1 MNCCTNCFKDKE
13 VIGFI
18 FSNTIG
24 MGNCDYCKSTDVELL
39 DPRELEEMFLPI
51 IGIYQTVAEL
61 AIVVEDEKKLYEK
74 IQSDWSIFNLRS
86 VRARNQLI
94 KDIVAGTFPPN
105 HPLFNEPVEIAA
117 IHAAGLDAEFHEKKW
132 ESFADEIK
140 SANRYFL
147 KETIDLALLA
157 KLLRVLEKTYS
168 RGKIFYRARISPKEG
183 LPKDELGKPPAEK
196 STSGRANPK
205 GIPYLYVSAT
215 QKTTEYES
223 RSSYL
228 DYLTV
233 GTFKLLEN
241 LSVISLRNTQNIS
254 PFVLEDG
261 VENYVVHQKYLARLE
276 KELSK
281 PVRRF
286 DKELDYLPT
295 QYLCEYVKSLGY
307 DAIEYGSALHKG
319 GINLAIFNDAKIECK
334 FVEVYEVD
342 SMELHLEKVTP

>member
-18 FSNTIG
+18 FSNSVG
-24 MGNCDYCKSTDVELL
+24 KGVCDYCNSSDVELL
-39 DPRELEEMFLPI
+39 DPRELEELFLPI
-51 IGIYQTVAEL
+51 INIYQPLSVLEVAV
-61 AIVVEDEKKLYEK
+61 ADSKKLHEK
-74 IQSDWSIFNLRS
+74 IQSDWNIFNLRS
-86 VRARNQLI
+86 SRRRNQLI
-94 KDIVAGTFPPN
+94 QDIVSGTFIQS
-105 HPLFNEPVEIAA
+105 HPIFNEPVEIAA
-117 IHAAGLDAEFHEKKW
+117 IHAAGLDTEFHERKW
-132 ESFADEIK
+132 ESFANEIK
-140 SANRYFL
+140 STNRYFL
-147 KETIDLALLA
+147 KETIDLPLLA

-168 RGKIFYRARISPKEG
+168 KGKIFYRARISPKDG
-183 LPKDELGKPPAEK
+183 LFKEDMGKPPVDK
-196 STSGRANPK
+196 STSGRANPN

-233 GTFKLLEN
+233 GTFKLTEN
-241 LSVISLRNTQNIS
+241 MSVISLRNTQNIS

-261 VENYVVHQKYLARLE
+261 VENYVIHQKYLARLE

-307 DAIEYGSALHKG
+307 DAIEYGSALDKG
-319 GINLAIFNDAKIECK
+319 GINLAIFNDSKIECK
-334 FVEVYEVD
+334 LVEVYEVN
-342 SMELHLEKVTP
+342 SMVLHLEKVST